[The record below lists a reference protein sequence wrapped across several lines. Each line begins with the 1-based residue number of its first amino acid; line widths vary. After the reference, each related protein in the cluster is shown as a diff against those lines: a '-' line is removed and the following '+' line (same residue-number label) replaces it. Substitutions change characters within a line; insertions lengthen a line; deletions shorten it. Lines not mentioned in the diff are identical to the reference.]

1 MKIIRIN
8 QSKKTIEVYNGS
20 DILMESHSYEH
31 EIFVDTIIQNI
42 IKVVPEQRK
51 R

>member
-8 QSKKTIEVYNGS
+8 QVKKTIEVYNGS
-20 DILMESHSYEH
+20 DILMESHSYGH

>member
-20 DILMESHSYEH
+20 DILMESHSYVN

>member
-8 QSKKTIEVYNGS
+8 QSKKTIDVYNGS

-31 EIFVDTIIQNI
+31 EIFIDTIIENI
-42 IKVVPEQRK
+42 TKVVPKSRH